1 MTIDT
6 LFGDMKPTK
15 ILCIGLNYADH
26 AAEFNDPIPSEP
38 VVFNKAISTLNVHEG
53 DIVLPATSTRVD
65 YEAELVVV
73 MGQVCRNVSMID
85 AMDYVYGFTC
95 GNDVSARDWQKEKP
109 AGQWFLGKSFDT
121 FAPVGPR
128 IVPKESVTDPNNL
141 HIESRLNGKIMQSSN
156 TKHFIYPL
164 ERLVSYISSVM
175 TLMPGDLIFTGTPGG
190 VGDMRKPPVYMR
202 NGDTI
207 EVEIEQIGV
216 LKNRVIAATM

>member
-1 MTIDT
+1 
-6 LFGDMKPTK
+6 
-15 ILCIGLNYADH
+15 
-26 AAEFNDPIPSEP
+26 
-38 VVFNKAISTLNVHEG
+38 
-53 DIVLPATSTRVD
+53 
-65 YEAELVVV
+65 
-73 MGQVCRNVSMID
+73 ID
-85 AMDYVYGFTC
+85 AMDYIYGFTC

-128 IVPKESVTDPNNL
+128 IVPKEELTDPNNL
-141 HIESRLNGKIMQSSN
+141 HIESRLNGKVMQSSS

-190 VGDMRKPPVYMR
+190 VGDMRKPPVYMKD
-202 NGDTI
+202 GDII

-216 LKNRVIAATM
+216 LKNHVVADTK